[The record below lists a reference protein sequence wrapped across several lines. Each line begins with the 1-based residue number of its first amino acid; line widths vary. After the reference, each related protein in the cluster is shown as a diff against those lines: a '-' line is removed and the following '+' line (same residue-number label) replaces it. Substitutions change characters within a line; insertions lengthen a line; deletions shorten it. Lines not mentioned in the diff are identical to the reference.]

1 MNAKIVKLLN
11 YLLAKDFDPEDISE
25 IYKFIKNELNITN
38 SEVLN
43 IAPILYRKYYPLLD
57 DGEDFRSIENMNVDY
72 DEDDIDDRI
81 LALSQHLEVHPL
93 TLEGK
98 YSNNH
103 IEDSRDGGE
112 YLVGDED
119 EIRNIL

>member
-25 IYKFIKNELNITN
+25 MYKFIKNELNITN

-72 DEDDIDDRI
+72 DEEDIADTI

-93 TLEGK
+93 ILKTV
-98 YSNNH
+98 YSDNY
-103 IEDSRDGGE
+103 IEDTRLNFLE
-112 YLVGDED
+112 K
-119 EIRNIL
+119 NIDF